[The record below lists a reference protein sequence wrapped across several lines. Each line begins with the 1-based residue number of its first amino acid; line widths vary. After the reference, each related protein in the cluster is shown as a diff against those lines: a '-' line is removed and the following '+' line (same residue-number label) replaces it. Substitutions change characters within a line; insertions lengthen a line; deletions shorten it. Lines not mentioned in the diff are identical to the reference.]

1 MVSRSIHA
9 SSRAMH
15 FEGEYDPNHGTL
27 ESSLLRCLVRG
38 MMRGEV
44 QVGHAKYGVVRF
56 TANSPVHYRAMAQK
70 IREILASP
78 PADSR
83 ALRLRLRERLQR
95 DLDQLDVLVRD
106 RRIPLSPPHPKA
118 RRGRKP
124 RTHRDA

>member
-1 MVSRSIHA
+1 MVSRSLHA

-15 FEGEYDPNHGTL
+15 FEAEYEWNHGTL
-27 ESSLLRCLVRG
+27 ESNLEQCLVRG
-38 MMRGEV
+38 MMRGEI
-44 QVGHAKYGVVRF
+44 QGGYAKYGVLRF

-70 IREILASP
+70 IRGILASP

-83 ALRLRLRERLQR
+83 ALRLRFRERLQR
-95 DLDQLDVLVRD
+95 DLDRLDAMIRD
-106 RRIPLSPPHPKA
+106 RRVPLAPPSRKA